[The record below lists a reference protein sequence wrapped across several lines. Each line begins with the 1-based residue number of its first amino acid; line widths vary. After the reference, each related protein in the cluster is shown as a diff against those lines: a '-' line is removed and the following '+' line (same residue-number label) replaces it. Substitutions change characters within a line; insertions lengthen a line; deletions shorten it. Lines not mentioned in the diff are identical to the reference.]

1 MFLCFGEANDLIDSH
16 DGFNRSLE
24 DKYWFKNPRDN
35 LVIQ

>member
-24 DKYWFKNPRDN
+24 DNWFKNPGDN